1 MAVIGHDEGTAG
13 DEAVTATIEQG
24 GCRMELLGSNAAYGH
39 ERVDVSGRRYVL
51 PVDEHDRP
59 FPLGVGG
66 LLPVVTV
73 RKNGVERVI
82 FAFPAGVTPDEAPT
96 QPSTDATETPVDPAK
111 LPSDPA
117 ESSAGATEPSAS
129 EEDPAAPVE
138 DADMLAVGAEADG
151 DAVDQDDDAP
161 DADGEG
167 AADVEDPAANAEL
180 PATPVAEDADAP
192 ADPWGRSPELDEL
205 YDAVC
210 LVNDLLDHAGRLSKH
225 EFGYVD
231 GIQMEVPRSGN
242 GFTHVE
248 LIPYDEYGDRNP
260 FPVRLCI
267 ETSTA
272 PGSPDSLSVMLD
284 YDEGGYPSRA
294 IMTEYARGG
303 SSCRVIASYNE
314 KRDGLVIRK
323 VEASTE
329 KGRRGRLMGT
339 PLYERGSRGEGAGR
353 EDRRV
358 WRGESRDRW

>member
-1 MAVIGHDEGTAG
+1 MAVCGHDASTAG

-82 FAFPAGVTPDEAPT
+82 FAFPAGVAPDEATAEP
-96 QPSTDATETPVDPAK
+96 PA
-111 LPSDPA
+111 D
-117 ESSAGATEPSAS
+117 ATEPSAS